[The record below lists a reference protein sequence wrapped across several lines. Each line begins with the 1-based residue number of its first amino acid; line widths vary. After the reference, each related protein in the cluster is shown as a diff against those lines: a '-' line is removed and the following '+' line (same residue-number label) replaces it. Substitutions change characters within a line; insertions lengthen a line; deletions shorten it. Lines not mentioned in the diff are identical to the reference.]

1 MLQNAY
7 HLTSVVIVCNYL
19 QLWNTCSHKGEAICD
34 WQIGHLPGAFSYSVL
49 GDPLVSQLGHG
60 CNMITYLPLGPTF
73 YTIKDEFPSTSIS
86 KNGYTL
92 GGGVY

>member
-1 MLQNAY
+1 MKKS
-7 HLTSVVIVCNYL
+7 TI
-19 QLWNTCSHKGEAICD
+19 
-34 WQIGHLPGAFSYSVL
+34 L

-60 CNMITYLPLGPTF
+60 YNMTIFLPFGPRF
-73 YTIKDEFPSTSIS
+73 YTSKDEFPSTNIS

>member
-1 MLQNAY
+1 MKKS
-7 HLTSVVIVCNYL
+7 TI
-19 QLWNTCSHKGEAICD
+19 
-34 WQIGHLPGAFSYSVL
+34 L

-60 CNMITYLPLGPTF
+60 CSMTTFLLFGPTF
-73 YTIKDEFPSTSIS
+73 YTSKDEFPSTNIS